1 MVRQYGGTMR
11 YTKDGWN
18 NREPL
23 SASLAFKFDKE
34 RIAGASPATA
44 TTDWL
49 HNECNP
55 QVEPG

>member
-1 MVRQYGGTMR
+1 MVRQYGETMR
-11 YTKDGWN
+11 DAKDGWN

-44 TTDWL
+44 TNDSL
-49 HNECNP
+49 YK
-55 QVEPG
+55 